1 MSKPVGSQLLARREL
16 HVELWLDIRSSLSHC
31 LCPRNN
37 SGIEALAL
45 NNGISRTNGETIR
58 RSMLFEPGKEQSIAI
73 GLTPVTIVTNI
84 EQYVKMLFKKYVE
97 YGKDSGYQDWWQK
110 QNHHLGRRTPHMVIG
125 Y

>member
-1 MSKPVGSQLLARREL
+1 MAS
-16 HVELWLDIRSSLSHC
+16 DITYLSSLTI
-31 LCPRNN
+31 LKPQN
-37 SGIEALAL
+37 SFFSIFL
-45 NNGISRTNGETIR
+45 RTNGETIR

-73 GLTPVTIVTNI
+73 GLTPVTIVTHI

-110 QNHHLGRRTPHMVIG
+110 QNHHLGRRTPHMAIG